1 MSIVA
6 LLRNPDLVKILSEV
20 YKSPH
25 IMFRPTHFFVWI
37 WLNCN
42 CFRFAFT
49 VIFMIPLRSLFVL
62 ELLVLYLM
70 FLSFFACF
78 SSHFGRVFSIAFW
91 MGCNFFKTSFN
102 SENVVSTFLYS
113 LGRELLIR
121 NNFLSEFWKHCSIFL
136 FFQHCCWDVRCLED
150 FFPLFWLLFSFLE
163 VWRIFFLRVMKF
175 YVICHGVS
183 LFLSISAGFRI
194 VSLNLEFISSVLEI
208 SLNNFFDFLSFVFS
222 IPSLEFLWVS
232 YWVSWVSL
240 TFLSVFIY
248 FPFLFLY
255 LPTFWEIFLNFI
267 FQFLHEGLFSA
278 SIFIISKHLIS
289 ENIFNAVFV
298 L

>member
-1 MSIVA
+1 MLFLPSYIVWA
-6 LLRNPDLVKILSEV
+6 ENCWSE
-20 YKSPH
+20 
-25 IMFRPTHFFVWI
+25 I
-37 WLNCN
+37 
-42 CFRFAFT
+42 
-49 VIFMIPLRSLFVL
+49 IFSQNFKNIAP
-62 ELLVLYLM
+62 
-70 FLSFFACF
+70 F
-78 SSHFGRVFSIAFW
+78 SSFFSIAVETW
-91 MGCNFFKTSFN
+91 DA
-102 SENVVSTFLYS
+102 
-113 LGRELLIR
+113 
-121 NNFLSEFWKHCSIFL
+121 WKIL
-136 FFQHCCWDVRCLED
+136 FHYFD
-150 FFPLFWLLFSFLE
+150 FFSFLE

-175 YVICHGVS
+175 YVMCHGIS

-208 SLNNFFDFLSFVFS
+208 SLNDFFDFLPFVFS

-255 LPTFWEIFLNFI
+255 LPTFWEIFLNFV

-278 SIFIISKHLIS
+278 FIFIISKHLIS